1 MNDGI
6 QFLATI
12 DSSFKKMKTVTFCSV
27 ALGVIVALGSA
38 AFAFKFANEQKE
50 QVYVLDEGSVL
61 SAYRTDNGVQKD
73 LEVINHATRFHELFF
88 NMAPNIT
95 SINQN
100 VDRALELADESAY
113 NYYSD
118 LKEQQYFSRLVQANA
133 TQQIIVDSV
142 KVNVSSY
149 PYAAR
154 TYASV
159 FIIRESNITKY
170 EFQSLCGLHETTRT
184 QTNPH
189 GLMIERFQVE
199 KFDKIE
205 TRKRQ

>member
-6 QFLATI
+6 KFLADI
-12 DSSFKKMKTVTFCSV
+12 ESSFRRMKVVTLSAVVMCV
-27 ALGVIVALGSA
+27 AVSLGCVAFSYR
-38 AFAFKFANEQKE
+38 FANAQKE

-73 LEVINHATRFHELFF
+73 LEVINHCTRFHELFF
-88 NMAPNIT
+88 NMAPNINT
-95 SINQN
+95 INQN

-142 KVNVSSY
+142 KVNVNSY

-159 FIIRESNITKY
+159 FIIRETNITKY
-170 EFQSLCGLHETTRT
+170 QFQSLCGLHETTRT

-189 GLMIERFQVE
+189 GLMIEKFQVE
-199 KFDKIE
+199 IFDKLE
-205 TRKRQ
+205 TRKRN

>member
-6 QFLATI
+6 KFLSDI
-12 DSSFKKMKTVTFCSV
+12 SSSFKKMKFVSITAAAICILVSLGSV
-27 ALGVIVALGSA
+27 AFS
-38 AFAFKFANEQKE
+38 FHYANAQKE

-61 SAYRTDNGVQKD
+61 AAYRSDNSVQKD
-73 LEVINHATRFHELFF
+73 LEVINHCTRFHELFF
-88 NMAPNIT
+88 NMAPNINT
-95 SINQN
+95 INQN

-118 LKEQQYFSRLVQANA
+118 LREQQYFSRLIQANA
-133 TQQIIVDSV
+133 TQQIVVDSV
-142 KVNVSSY
+142 KVNVDSY

-159 FIIRESNITKY
+159 YILRESNITKY
-170 EFQSLCGLHETTRT
+170 EFRSLCGLHETNRT

-199 KFDKIE
+199 KFNKLE
-205 TRKRQ
+205 TRKRN